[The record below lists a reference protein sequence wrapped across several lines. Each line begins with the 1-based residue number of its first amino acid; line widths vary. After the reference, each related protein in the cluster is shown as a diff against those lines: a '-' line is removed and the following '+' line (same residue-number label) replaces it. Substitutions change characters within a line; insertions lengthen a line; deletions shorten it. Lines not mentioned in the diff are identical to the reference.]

1 MKDAQDTKLTK
12 IHRMGLMNGIIVT
25 IDEMTNADPMEI
37 SDLLYNS
44 TQGRARDRMQANTN
58 AERVNNTRW
67 KQITIMSSNTTLEDR
82 LSTIKSDPQGELARS
97 LEIRLDTPLP
107 DDVLGA
113 QLTFNK
119 ILDNYGLAGDIFMR
133 YVIPHLDEVKRIW
146 ENTRDKIYGME
157 RWTQTERYKLN
168 AVICMVSAGLVTN
181 HLGLTRYDIGRI
193 AKKLVNKVRDL
204 RDELKAVS
212 TTASS
217 TVSSFINK
225 NIRNILIVNRKTGP
239 SGLPE
244 APRVEPQAEL
254 IIRYEPDTDTL
265 FINKREFTK
274 WCATNYINA
283 KEIGP
288 LFKQET
294 GGTVNV
300 TKKRMGAG
308 WRTDLGA
315 VDVLEFQN
323 ARSLMNL
330 DDLDGSSAPA

>member
-1 MKDAQDTKLTK
+1 M
-12 IHRMGLMNGIIVT
+12 
-25 IDEMTNADPMEI
+25 
-37 SDLLYNS
+37 
-44 TQGRARDRMQANTN
+44 
-58 AERVNNTRW
+58 
-67 KQITIMSSNTTLEDR
+67 
-82 LSTIKSDPQGELARS
+82 
-97 LEIRLDTPLP
+97 
-107 DDVLGA
+107 
-113 QLTFNK
+113 
-119 ILDNYGLAGDIFMR
+119 
-133 YVIPHLDEVKRIW
+133 
-146 ENTRDKIYGME
+146 
-157 RWTQTERYKLN
+157 
-168 AVICMVSAGLVTN
+168 
-181 HLGLTRYDIGRI
+181 
-193 AKKLVNKVRDL
+193 
-204 RDELKAVS
+204 
-212 TTASS
+212 
-217 TVSSFINK
+217 
-225 NIRNILIVNRKTGP
+225 
-239 SGLPE
+239 
-244 APRVEPQAEL
+244 EPQAEL